1 MNLRELLRMALLNIR
16 GSKMRSLLTT
26 LGIMIGI
33 AAVISVVAIGEG
45 GRSALSTEVEKF
57 GTNIF
62 VVYVREDLRP
72 GDFQMTDIQV
82 IKSAVPQVKYLAPG
96 NSSSAK
102 VRGPR
107 KEINLS
113 LYGTTSEMA
122 AIRNIEMKSGRFI
135 NEDDHV
141 NSRNVIAL
149 EEDAAL
155 ELFGT
160 ADPLGQ
166 QVSIEGDG
174 ALVVGV
180 VKKVESKLDEGG
192 SKTGY
197 VPLSFTSNM
206 RGVEMIY
213 YLYGSTASKTTVDE
227 AMNASV
233 KVLERRH
240 QAPKHYSCES
250 MQGNLRQINEI
261 LNIVGII
268 ISSIAGISLLVG
280 GIGVMNIMLVSVSDR
295 TREIGI
301 RMALGARRRDILI
314 QFLVE
319 AIVLCLIGGLLG
331 TIIGYSGAFAV
342 AKIADWPPLV
352 SWGTIGLA
360 FGFSTAIGLIFGVY
374 PANRAARLDP
384 IEALRRD

>member
-1 MNLRELLRMALLNIR
+1 MNLRELFKMAFINIK

-26 LGIMIGI
+26 LGITIGI
-33 AAVISVVAIGEG
+33 AAVIAVVAIGEG
-45 GRSALSTEVEKF
+45 GRSALNTEVEKF

-62 VVYVREDLRP
+62 VVYVKEELRP
-72 GDFQMTDIQV
+72 GDFQLNDIQV

-96 NSSSAK
+96 NSISAK

-107 KEINLS
+107 KETSLS
-113 LYGTTSEMA
+113 VYGTTSEMA

-135 NEDDHV
+135 NEDDQV
-141 NSRNVIAL
+141 NSRNVIVL
-149 EEDAAL
+149 EEEAAR
-155 ELFGT
+155 ELFGP

-174 ALVVGV
+174 VLVVGV
-180 VKKVESKLDEGG
+180 IKKVDSKLDEGG
-192 SKTGY
+192 NKIAY

-227 AMNASV
+227 AMNSTV

-240 QAPKHYSCES
+240 QNPQHYSCES
-250 MQGNLRQINEI
+250 MQGNLRQVNQI
-261 LNIVGII
+261 LDIIGII

-319 AIVLCLIGGLLG
+319 AVVLCLIGGLLG

-360 FGFSTAIGLIFGVY
+360 FGFSSAVGLIFGVY

>member
-1 MNLRELLRMALLNIR
+1 MNLRELLKMALINIK

-33 AAVISVVAIGEG
+33 AAVIAVVAIGEG
-45 GRSALSTEVEKF
+45 GRSALNTEVEKF

-62 VVYVREDLRP
+62 VIYVREELRP
-72 GDFQMTDIQV
+72 GDFQMIDVEV
-82 IKSAVPQVKYLAPG
+82 IKSAVPQVKYLAPQ
-96 NSSSAK
+96 NNLSVK

-107 KEINLS
+107 KEINLG
-113 LYGTTSEMA
+113 LTGTTSELA
-122 AIRNIEMKSGRFI
+122 DIRNIEMKSGRFI
-135 NEDDHV
+135 NEDDQV
-141 NSRNVIAL
+141 NSRNVIVL
-149 EEDAAL
+149 EEDAAR

-180 VKKVESKLDEGG
+180 VRKVESKLDEGG
-192 SKTGY
+192 SKAAY
-197 VPLSFTSNM
+197 VPLSFTSHM
-206 RGVEMIY
+206 RGIEMIY
-213 YLYGSTASKTTVDE
+213 YLYGSATDKTAVDE
-227 AMNASV
+227 AMNSSV

-240 QAPKHYSCES
+240 QNPKHYSCES
-250 MQGNLRQINEI
+250 MQGNLRQINQI
-261 LNIVGII
+261 LDIIGLI

-352 SWGTIGLA
+352 SWKTIGLA
-360 FGFSTAIGLIFGVY
+360 FGFSTAVGLIFGVY

>member
-1 MNLRELLRMALLNIR
+1 MNLRELLKMALINIK

-33 AAVISVVAIGEG
+33 AAVIAVVAIGEG
-45 GRSALSTEVEKF
+45 GRSALNTEVEKF

-62 VVYVREDLRP
+62 VIYVREELRP
-72 GDFQMTDIQV
+72 GDFQMIDVEV
-82 IKSAVPQVKYLAPG
+82 IKSAVPQVKYLAPQ
-96 NSSSAK
+96 NNLSVK

-107 KEINLS
+107 KEINLG
-113 LYGTTSEMA
+113 LTGTTSELA
-122 AIRNIEMKSGRFI
+122 DIRNIEMKSGRFI
-135 NEDDHV
+135 NEDDQV
-141 NSRNVIAL
+141 NSRNVIVL
-149 EEDAAL
+149 EEDAAR

-180 VKKVESKLDEGG
+180 VRKVESKLDEGG
-192 SKTGY
+192 SKTAY
-197 VPLSFTSNM
+197 VPLSFTSHM
-206 RGVEMIY
+206 RGIEMIY
-213 YLYGSTASKTTVDE
+213 YLYGSATDKTAVDE
-227 AMNASV
+227 AMNSSV

-240 QAPKHYSCES
+240 QNPKHYSCES
-250 MQGNLRQINEI
+250 MQGNLRQINQI
-261 LNIVGII
+261 LDIIGLI

-352 SWGTIGLA
+352 SWETIGLA
-360 FGFSTAIGLIFGVY
+360 FGFSTAVGLIFGVY

>member
-1 MNLRELLRMALLNIR
+1 MNLRELLKMALINIK

-33 AAVISVVAIGEG
+33 AAVIAVVAIGEG
-45 GRSALSTEVEKF
+45 GRSALNTEVEKF

-62 VVYVREDLRP
+62 VIYVREELRP
-72 GDFQMTDIQV
+72 GDFQMIDVEV
-82 IKSAVPQVKYLAPG
+82 IKSAVPQVKYLAPQ
-96 NSSSAK
+96 NNLSVK

-107 KEINLS
+107 KEINLG
-113 LYGTTSEMA
+113 LTGTTSELA
-122 AIRNIEMKSGRFI
+122 DIRNIEMKSGRFI
-135 NEDDHV
+135 NEDDQV
-141 NSRNVIAL
+141 NSRNVIVL
-149 EEDAAL
+149 EEDAAR

-180 VKKVESKLDEGG
+180 VRKVESKLDEGG
-192 SKTGY
+192 SKTAY
-197 VPLSFTSNM
+197 VPLSFTSHM
-206 RGVEMIY
+206 RGIEMIY
-213 YLYGSTASKTTVDE
+213 YLYGSATDKTAVDE
-227 AMNASV
+227 AMNSSL

-240 QAPKHYSCES
+240 QNPKHYSCES
-250 MQGNLRQINEI
+250 MQGNLRQINQI
-261 LNIVGII
+261 LDIIGLI

-352 SWGTIGLA
+352 SWKTIGLA
-360 FGFSTAIGLIFGVY
+360 FGFSTAVGLIFGVY

>member
-1 MNLRELLRMALLNIR
+1 MNLRELLKMALINIK

-33 AAVISVVAIGEG
+33 AAVIAVVAIGEG
-45 GRSALSTEVEKF
+45 GRSALNTEVEKF

-62 VVYVREDLRP
+62 VIYVREDLRP
-72 GDFQMTDIQV
+72 GDFQLTDIQV
-82 IKSAVPQVKYLAPG
+82 IKSAVPQVKYLAPR
-96 NSSSAK
+96 NSISSK

-107 KEINLS
+107 KEVSLSIN
-113 LYGTTSEMA
+113 GTTSEMA

-135 NEDDHV
+135 NEDDQV
-141 NSRNVIAL
+141 NSRNVIVL
-149 EEDAAL
+149 EEDAAR

-166 QVSIEGDG
+166 QVSIEGNG

-192 SKTGY
+192 SKTAY

-206 RGVEMIY
+206 LGVEMIY
-213 YLYGSTASKTTVDE
+213 YMYGSTASKTTVDD
-227 AMNASV
+227 AMNAAV

-240 QAPKHYSCES
+240 QYPKHYSCES

-261 LNIVGII
+261 LSIVGII

-360 FGFSTAIGLIFGVY
+360 FGFSTAVGLLFGVY

>member
-1 MNLRELLRMALLNIR
+1 MNLRELLKMALINIK

-33 AAVISVVAIGEG
+33 AAVIAVVAIGEG
-45 GRSALSTEVEKF
+45 GRSALNTEVEKF

-62 VVYVREDLRP
+62 VIYVREELRP
-72 GDFQMTDIQV
+72 GDFQLTDVQV
-82 IKSAVPQVKYLAPG
+82 VKSAVPQVKYLAPG
-96 NSSSAK
+96 NSISAK

-107 KEINLS
+107 KEISLS
-113 LYGTTSEMA
+113 MNGTTSEMA

-135 NEDDHV
+135 NEDDQV
-141 NSRNVIAL
+141 NNRNVIVL
-149 EEDAAL
+149 EEDAAR

-192 SKTGY
+192 SKTAY

-227 AMNASV
+227 AMNSTV

-240 QAPKHYSCES
+240 QNPKHYSCES
-250 MQGNLRQINEI
+250 MQGNLRQVNEI
-261 LNIVGII
+261 LDIVGII

-360 FGFSTAIGLIFGVY
+360 FGFSTAVGLIFGVY

>member
-1 MNLRELLRMALLNIR
+1 MNLGELLKMALINIK

-33 AAVISVVAIGEG
+33 AAVIAVVAIGEG
-45 GRSALSTEVEKF
+45 GRSALNTEVEKF

-62 VVYVREDLRP
+62 VVYVRDGLRA
-72 GDFQMTDIQV
+72 GDFQMSDIQV
-82 IKSAVPQVKYLAPG
+82 IKSAVPQVKYLAPA
-96 NSSSAK
+96 NSISPK

-107 KEINLS
+107 KEISLS
-113 LYGTTSEMA
+113 ITGTTSEMA
-122 AIRNIEMKSGRFI
+122 SIRSIEMKSGRFI
-135 NEDDHV
+135 NEDDQV
-141 NSRNVIAL
+141 NSRNVIVL
-149 EEDAAL
+149 EEDAAQ
-155 ELFGT
+155 ELFGA

-180 VKKVESKLDEGG
+180 VRKVESKLDEGG
-192 SKTGY
+192 SKSGY
-197 VPLSFTSNM
+197 VPLSFISNM
-206 RGVEMIY
+206 RGIEMIFY
-213 YLYGSTASKTTVDE
+213 MYGSAVSKTTVDE
-227 AMNASV
+227 AMNSTV

-240 QAPKHYSCES
+240 QNPKHYSSES
-250 MQGNLRQINEI
+250 MQGNLRQVNQI
-261 LNIVGII
+261 LDIVGII

-301 RMALGARRRDILI
+301 RMALGARRRDVLI

-342 AKIADWPPLV
+342 AKIAEWPPLV

-360 FGFSTAIGLIFGVY
+360 FGFSTAVGLIFGVY

>member
-1 MNLRELLRMALLNIR
+1 MNLGELLKMALINIK

-45 GRSALSTEVEKF
+45 GRSALNTEVEKF

-62 VVYVREDLRP
+62 VVYVRDGLRV
-72 GDFQMTDIQV
+72 GDFQMSDIQV
-82 IKSAVPQVKYLAPG
+82 IKSAVPQVKYLAPA
-96 NSSSAK
+96 NSISPK

-107 KEINLS
+107 KEISLS
-113 LYGTTSEMA
+113 ITGTTSEMA
-122 AIRNIEMKSGRFI
+122 SIRNIEMKTGRFI
-135 NEDDHV
+135 NEDDQV
-141 NSRNVIAL
+141 NSRNVIVL
-149 EEDAAL
+149 EEDAAE
-155 ELFGT
+155 ELFGS

-174 ALVVGV
+174 AMVVGV

-192 SKTGY
+192 SKSGY
-197 VPLSFTSNM
+197 VPLSFISNM
-206 RGVEMIY
+206 RGMEMIFY
-213 YLYGSTASKTTVDE
+213 MYGSTASKTTVDE
-227 AMNASV
+227 AMNSTV

-240 QAPKHYSCES
+240 QSPKHYSGES
-250 MQGNLRQINEI
+250 MQGQMRQINEI

-360 FGFSTAIGLIFGVY
+360 FGFSTAVGLIFGVY

>member
-1 MNLRELLRMALLNIR
+1 MNLRELLKMALINIK

-33 AAVISVVAIGEG
+33 AAVIAVVAIGEG
-45 GRSALSTEVEKF
+45 GRSALNTEVEKF

-62 VVYVREDLRP
+62 VIYVREELRP
-72 GDFQMTDIQV
+72 GDFQMIDVEV
-82 IKSAVPQVKYLAPG
+82 IKSAVPQVKYLAPQ
-96 NSSSAK
+96 NNLSVK

-107 KEINLS
+107 KEINLG
-113 LYGTTSEMA
+113 LTGTTSELA
-122 AIRNIEMKSGRFI
+122 DIRNIEMKSGRFI
-135 NEDDHV
+135 NEDDQV
-141 NSRNVIAL
+141 NSRNVIVL
-149 EEDAAL
+149 EEDAAR

-180 VKKVESKLDEGG
+180 VRKVESKLDEGG
-192 SKTGY
+192 SKTAY
-197 VPLSFTSNM
+197 VPLSFTSHM
-206 RGVEMIY
+206 RGIEMIY
-213 YLYGSTASKTTVDE
+213 YLYGSATDKTAVDE
-227 AMNASV
+227 AMNSSV

-240 QAPKHYSCES
+240 QNPKHYSCES
-250 MQGNLRQINEI
+250 MQGNLRQINQI
-261 LNIVGII
+261 LDIIGLI

-352 SWGTIGLA
+352 SWKTIGLA
-360 FGFSTAIGLIFGVY
+360 FGFSTAVGLIFGVY

>member
-1 MNLRELLRMALLNIR
+1 MNLRELLKMALINIK

-33 AAVISVVAIGEG
+33 AAVIAVVAIGEG
-45 GRSALSTEVEKF
+45 GRSALNMEVEKF

-62 VVYVREDLRP
+62 VIYVREELRP
-72 GDFQMTDIQV
+72 GDFQMIDVEV
-82 IKSAVPQVKYLAPG
+82 IKSAVPQVKYLAPQ
-96 NSSSAK
+96 NNLSVK

-107 KEINLS
+107 KEINLG
-113 LYGTTSEMA
+113 LTGTTSELA
-122 AIRNIEMKSGRFI
+122 DIRNIEMKSGRFI
-135 NEDDHV
+135 NEDDQV
-141 NSRNVIAL
+141 NSRNVIVL
-149 EEDAAL
+149 DEDAAR

-180 VKKVESKLDEGG
+180 VRKVESKLDEGG
-192 SKTGY
+192 SKAAY
-197 VPLSFTSNM
+197 VPLSFTSHM
-206 RGVEMIY
+206 RGIEMIY
-213 YLYGSTASKTTVDE
+213 YLYGSATDKTAVDE
-227 AMNASV
+227 AMNSSV

-240 QAPKHYSCES
+240 QNPKHYSCES
-250 MQGNLRQINEI
+250 MQGNLRQINQI
-261 LNIVGII
+261 LDIIGLI

-352 SWGTIGLA
+352 SWKTIGLA
-360 FGFSTAIGLIFGVY
+360 FGFSTAVGLIFGVY

>member
-1 MNLRELLRMALLNIR
+1 MNLRELLKMALINIK

-33 AAVISVVAIGEG
+33 AAVIAVVAIGEG
-45 GRSALSTEVEKF
+45 GRSALNMEVEKF

-62 VVYVREDLRP
+62 VIYVREELRP
-72 GDFQMTDIQV
+72 GDFQMIDVEV
-82 IKSAVPQVKYLAPG
+82 IKSAVPQVKYLAPQ
-96 NSSSAK
+96 NNLSVK

-107 KEINLS
+107 KEINLG
-113 LYGTTSEMA
+113 LTGTTSELA
-122 AIRNIEMKSGRFI
+122 DIRNIEMKSGRFI
-135 NEDDHV
+135 NEDDQV
-141 NSRNVIAL
+141 NSRNVIVL
-149 EEDAAL
+149 EEDAAR

-180 VKKVESKLDEGG
+180 VRKVESKLDEGG
-192 SKTGY
+192 SKAAY
-197 VPLSFTSNM
+197 VPLSFTSHM
-206 RGVEMIY
+206 RGIEMIY
-213 YLYGSTASKTTVDE
+213 YLYGSATDKTAVDE
-227 AMNASV
+227 AMNSSV

-240 QAPKHYSCES
+240 QNPKHYSCES
-250 MQGNLRQINEI
+250 MQGNLRQINQI
-261 LNIVGII
+261 LDIIGLI

-352 SWGTIGLA
+352 SWKTIGLA
-360 FGFSTAIGLIFGVY
+360 FGFSTAVGLIFGVY